1 MSLVPIGG
9 WMEDLETK
17 GRREGR
23 QQGADDLMEDLIDK
37 APWYVKRWLENVKR
51 RMEKEGKT

>member
-1 MSLVPIGG
+1 
-9 WMEDLETK
+9 MEDLETK

-51 RMEKEGKT
+51 RMEKEGKD